1 MLISFGGITKI
12 TGYGALAFAPRE
24 IGEKRVKGR
33 RVHSAPEQIIG
44 GREDDGHEG
53 ADTQHT
59 ADDTRNA
66 GPPRREVAAA
76 ESRYSGAFLED
87 TA

>member
-24 IGEKRVKGR
+24 IGEKRVQGR

-44 GREDDGHEG
+44 GREDDQGDQS
-53 ADTQHT
+53 AQPL
-59 ADDTRNA
+59 AWA
-66 GPPRREVAAA
+66 GSWRVAVGRTLALAGSRAA
-76 ESRYSGAFLED
+76 KPL
-87 TA
+87 